1 MMLLVGSMTWGGCAG
16 VGQGRPVLPAYQDP
30 IVKGLV
36 EKYSKPEAIP
46 TNQSAVTSVQR
57 NQILNELLYLTD
69 VNYFNFQSQL
79 YRGRAL
85 FETATDLAIIGLGAA
100 GALVGSSVTQALLA
114 AISGGIAGG
123 RVSINKNYFQEAS
136 TQALIAKMD
145 AARKAKLDLMRK
157 AMTLDVS
164 DYPLA
169 QGLTDLAEYYNSGTI
184 IGALQGIVAD
194 AGAQT
199 KAAEAS
205 LERTLS
211 GKYSRDSAGDIL
223 RNFWKP
229 DGKTINA
236 DNAAALKKWIE
247 AWSKTQDMGEMSI
260 TFFLGNDA
268 FKDARAQAVKDL
280 NLSK

>member
-1 MMLLVGSMTWGGCAG
+1 VA
-16 VGQGRPVLPAYQDP
+16 
-30 IVKGLV
+30 
-36 EKYSKPEAIP
+36 KYSAAEAIP
-46 TNQSAVTSVQR
+46 TNQSTVTVVQR

-69 VNYFNFQSQL
+69 VNYFDFQSQL

-85 FETATDLAIIGLGAA
+85 FETTTDLAMIGLGAA

-123 RVSINKNYFQEAS
+123 RVSVNKNYFHEAS

-157 AMTLDVS
+157 AMTLEAT

-169 QGLTDLAEYYNSGTI
+169 QGLADLAEYYNAGTI

-199 KAAEAS
+199 RAAEAS
-205 LERTLS
+205 LERTIS
-211 GKYSRDSAGDIL
+211 GKYGRDSAGDIL

-229 DGKTINA
+229 DGKTINT
-236 DNAAALKKWIE
+236 DNAAALRKWIDT
-247 AWSKTQDMGEMSI
+247 WSKTQDMGEMSI